1 MPLDLDRIREQFPPL
16 ALEDDG
22 QPRVY
27 LDNPAGTQVPR
38 RVLDRTRDYLVHMNA
53 NAGGVFRTSVATD
66 ALLDEVH
73 RAVADLL
80 NAPSWRE
87 VVFGQ
92 NMTTLTFA
100 FSRSLGRTLKPGDEL
115 ILTRMDHDAN
125 VAPWLL
131 LAEDLGLTVKWLP
144 FDTATYRYDLD
155 ALDDL
160 LSERTRLAAVNYASN
175 ALGTI
180 NDVRAIAERVHAAGG
195 LVYVDAV
202 QYVPHG
208 PTDVQALGCDF
219 LVCSA
224 YKFFGPHQGILWGRE
239 ALLDRLPA
247 YKVRPAS
254 DELPFRFETGTL
266 SHEGMAGTLGAVEYL
281 AWVGAT
287 MAAEHHAAYA
297 HFPERRRHVHAAM
310 RAIAAYERTLSERLI
325 AGLQALPGL
334 TIHGI
339 TDPACFD
346 ERVPTVSFTLDGH
359 HPRDVARRLAGK
371 NIFVWDGD
379 YYACEVVR
387 HLGLHAQGGMVR
399 VGPCHYNT
407 VEEIDRLVAAVA
419 ECVGGEVRP

>member
-1 MPLDLDRIREQFPPL
+1 MPLDLDRIRAQFPAL

-22 QPRVY
+22 RPRVY

-38 RVLDRTRDYLVHMNA
+38 HVLDRMRDYLVHTNA
-53 NAGGVFRTSVATD
+53 NADGVFRTSAATD
-66 ALLDEVH
+66 ALLEEAH

-100 FSRSLGRTLKPGDEL
+100 FSRSLGREMRPGDE
-115 ILTRMDHDAN
+115 ILVTRMDHDAN
-125 VAPWLL
+125 VAPWLM

-144 FDTATYRYDLD
+144 FDPTTYRYDLT

-160 LSERTRLAAVNYASN
+160 LSERTRLAAINYASN

-180 NDVRAIAERVHAAGG
+180 NDVKTIGEKVHAAGG
-195 LVYVDAV
+195 WMYVDAV
-202 QYVPHG
+202 QYTPHA

-224 YKFFGPHQGILWGRE
+224 YKFFGPHQGMLWGKE
-239 ALLDRLPA
+239 ALLERLTA

-254 DELPFRFETGTL
+254 DALPVKFETGTL
-266 SHEGMAGTLGAVEYL
+266 SHEGLAGTLGAVEYL

-287 MAAEHHAAYA
+287 MAAEHHGAYA

-310 RAIAAYERTLSERLI
+310 RAIADYERPLTARLV
-325 AGLQALPGL
+325 AGLEAIPGL

-339 TDPACFD
+339 TDPAHFD
-346 ERVPTVSFTLDGH
+346 ERVPTVSFTLEGR
-359 HPRDVARRLAGK
+359 HPREVARRLGEE
-371 NIFVWDGD
+371 NLFVWDGD
-379 YYACEVVR
+379 YYAYEVIR
-387 HLGLHAQGGMVR
+387 RLGLDACGGMVR

-407 VEEIDRLVAAVA
+407 AGEIDRLVAAVA
-419 ECVGGEVRP
+419 ALAG

>member
-1 MPLDLDRIREQFPPL
+1 MPLDLDRIRTRFPAL

-27 LDNPAGTQVPR
+27 LDNPAGTQVPDL
-38 RVLDRTRDYLVHMNA
+38 VLDRMRDYLVHTNA
-53 NAGGVFRTSVATD
+53 NADGVFRTSVATD
-66 ALLDEVH
+66 ALLEEAH

-87 VVFGQ
+87 IIFGQ

-100 FSRSLGRTLKPGDEL
+100 FSRSLGREMHPGDE
-115 ILTRMDHDAN
+115 IIVTRMDHDAN
-125 VAPWLL
+125 VAPWLM

-144 FDTATYRYDLD
+144 FDTTTYRYDLD

-180 NDVRAIAERVHAAGG
+180 NDVKAIGEKVHAAGG
-195 LVYVDAV
+195 WVYVDAV
-202 QYVPHG
+202 QYVPHA

-219 LVCSA
+219 LTCSA
-224 YKFFGPHQGILWGRE
+224 YKFFGPHQGILWGKE
-239 ALLDRLPA
+239 ALLERLTA

-254 DELPFRFETGTL
+254 DALPVKFETGTL
-266 SHEGMAGTLGAVEYL
+266 SHEGLAGTLGAVEYL

-297 HFPERRRHVHAAM
+297 HFDERRRHVHAAM
-310 RAIAAYERTLSERLI
+310 RAVADYERPLAVRLV
-325 AGLQALPGL
+325 AGLEAVSGL

-339 TDPACFD
+339 TDPAYFD
-346 ERVPTVSFTLDGH
+346 ERVPTVSFTLEGR
-359 HPRDVARRLAGK
+359 HPRDVARRLAEE
-371 NIFVWDGD
+371 NLFVWDGD
-379 YYACEVVR
+379 YYAYEVVR
-387 HLGLHAQGGMVR
+387 RLGLDARGGMVR

-407 VEEIDRLVAAVA
+407 AEEIDRLIEAVAALA
-419 ECVGGEVRP
+419 A